1 MFFFPFS
8 FAVLPSFYR
17 VDYSKST
24 NQMEEEESKVRAVTS
39 SSPNQN
45 KAFEKKEIFFAKK
58 KKGTQWRKPIR
69 RPQNLTRH
77 ATHIERRLFFFV
89 LSSFSFRFVSFF
101 RLLFSFFLL
110 RLAESLEIELAVEWL
125 LSLADNDVTGGQ

>member
-45 KAFEKKEIFFAKK
+45 KAFEKKEIFFAK